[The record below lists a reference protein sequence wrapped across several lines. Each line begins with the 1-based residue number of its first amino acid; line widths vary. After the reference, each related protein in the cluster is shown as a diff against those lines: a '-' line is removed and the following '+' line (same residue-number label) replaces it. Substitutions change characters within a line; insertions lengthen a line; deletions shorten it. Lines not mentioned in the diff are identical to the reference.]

1 MDKKKTGCLIKEAR
15 MKKNYTQ
22 NELGDL
28 LGVTNKAVSRW
39 ENGDSFPDVGLLE
52 NLSEILDIR
61 IQDIVTGEKTA
72 NDNSAV
78 RDVVRL
84 AKMQQMDK
92 KRSMINKGVIALE
105 LLCCL
110 IAGFFSLGNKGI
122 SLSRKALFVYS
133 VLMIAAY
140 MLNMFGLSLHKNE
153 KQDEHFLK
161 ACRLISV
168 ISLIF
173 AVLVMWGIMGV
184 MITIGFSRFG
194 KVAMMMGPM
203 LNSVLVTILLI
214 NFFIII
220 INYVKYQKNDI
231 LTTLAAIFLSVF
243 YGDIIHRMN
252 GVEGILK
259 ALTLSTIVA
268 LGAFAIFSFIKRV
281 CKINEI

>member
-1 MDKKKTGCLIKEAR
+1 ME
-15 MKKNYTQ
+15 
-22 NELGDL
+22 ESL
-28 LGVTNKAVSRW
+28 L
-39 ENGDSFPDVGLLE
+39 L
-52 NLSEILDIR
+52 
-61 IQDIVTGEKTA
+61 
-72 NDNSAV
+72 NS
-78 RDVVRL
+78 
-84 AKMQQMDK
+84 
-92 KRSMINKGVIALE
+92 SI
-105 LLCCL
+105 
-110 IAGFFSLGNKGI
+110 
-122 SLSRKALFVYS
+122 
-133 VLMIAAY
+133 
-140 MLNMFGLSLHKNE
+140 
-153 KQDEHFLK
+153 
-161 ACRLISV
+161 V
-168 ISLIF
+168 ISLLF

-252 GVEGILK
+252 GVEGVLK

-268 LGAFAIFSFIKRV
+268 LGAFVIFSFIKRV

>member
-92 KRSMINKGVIALE
+92 KLYSCMEEDERKKLAEYLE
-105 LLCCL
+105 RLL
-110 IAGFFSLGNKGI
+110 
-122 SLSRKALFVYS
+122 
-133 VLMIAAY
+133 
-140 MLNMFGLSLHKNE
+140 E
-153 KQDEHFLK
+153 
-161 ACRLISV
+161 RLAE
-168 ISLIF
+168 L
-173 AVLVMWGIMGV
+173 
-184 MITIGFSRFG
+184 
-194 KVAMMMGPM
+194 
-203 LNSVLVTILLI
+203 
-214 NFFIII
+214 
-220 INYVKYQKNDI
+220 
-231 LTTLAAIFLSVF
+231 
-243 YGDIIHRMN
+243 
-252 GVEGILK
+252 
-259 ALTLSTIVA
+259 
-268 LGAFAIFSFIKRV
+268 
-281 CKINEI
+281 